1 MSIKRTFLAL
11 FCAATM
17 LPAAAT
23 SWNPGDFSLT
33 KLEKTGKL
41 EYYDPVM
48 IRKADGST
56 LLAYKT
62 YGSHVN
68 PVTGEPDPDK
78 YFYLH
83 LQLLDQ
89 AGNKQWGDEGIIVSH
104 KETDLASYGSL
115 NMDTLANGNIILTHE
130 DIRKIEEN
138 GGNLEHLNLRDSK
151 IILYCYNQQGESVWS
166 EDGVMLPFHMPDSS
180 ALSTTYTGEK
190 IAISGDKIYL
200 AAAILQQFSR
210 PDPHTLIPVDSY
222 VHYFEVACYDY
233 NGNMLEERLDSTNNA
248 FTYAI
253 APAPDGDAYI
263 IYVNDNDS
271 YSAQRIGPDCQT
283 KWTSVVET
291 DNVVARE
298 PNGAYAIPPYDVIP
312 MSDGSVGMLYKTF
325 IGSTWSKLCYN
336 RLYPDGSL
344 LADHVIVSDTTGVHD
359 SYAMLV
365 EGDTLTI
372 FENYVH
378 NRTEYGENYLYF
390 NRILLDGSR
399 ILPEVY
405 GYWLDETTAVDPTP
419 LCMVKADG
427 NYNVIVSSEDGYA
440 ERRPGYCYTISPDG
454 QLFQRKPILG
464 DDVYVSRFDCV
475 VENNYVYLAF
485 SRSDFG
491 KGGLWISCID
501 ATDYTNS
508 VELTGE
514 LGGKFTVSA
523 EGKQVQFSKG
533 NLMYLPYRRT
543 YNFAVNQ
550 YETRNSYNHWITETS
565 LDWMDLY
572 GWGTG
577 DHASKVSTNDADYAT
592 FTDWGTNAILNS
604 TYEAGTWRSMTKDE
618 WDYLLNG
625 RENAA
630 QKHAIGQIDLDAYAE
645 VRGLFILPDEFEMPK
660 GLQMNMNAHEFD
672 VNSYMVPA
680 WHRLEEAGVVF
691 IPTGAYRQGTEVYEI
706 YDQVARGINGYY
718 WMATEA
724 ENNYAQAMII
734 DMEGPSFIAQPRARG
749 FSVRLVKD
757 VEDAQGIKDID
768 SVTGNPSPVT
778 LKVLRNGQLFII
790 RDGKTYNAQGA
801 LVR

>member
-11 FCAATM
+11 CCAAMM
-17 LPAAAT
+17 LPAAA
-23 SWNPGDFSLT
+23 SWTPGDFSMTLID
-33 KLEKTGKL
+33 KTGTL
-41 EYYDPVM
+41 EYYDPTM

-56 LLAYKT
+56 YLAYET
-62 YGSHVN
+62 FGRHVN
-68 PVTGEPDPDK
+68 PETGEKDQEQ

-83 LQLLDQ
+83 LQLLDP
-89 AGNKQWGDEGIIVSH
+89 AGNKQWGDQGIIVSS
-104 KETDLASYGSL
+104 KPTDLASYGQL
-115 NMDTLANGNIILTHE
+115 GLDTLPNGNIILTHE

-138 GGNLEHLNLRDSK
+138 GGDLEHLNLKDSK
-151 IILYCYNQQGESVWS
+151 IILYCYNQQGEPVWS
-166 EDGVMLPFHMPDSS
+166 PDGVMLPFHMPDSS
-180 ALSTTYTGEK
+180 ALSTTYNGEK
-190 IAISGDKIYL
+190 LVISGDKIYL
-200 AAAILQQFSR
+200 AAAILQQFTR

-222 VHYFEVACYDY
+222 VHYFEVACYDF
-233 NGNMLEERLDSTNNA
+233 NGNMLAERLDSTNNA

-253 APAPDGDAYI
+253 APAPNGDAYI
-263 IYVNDNDS
+263 VYVNDNDG
-271 YSAQRIGPDCQT
+271 YSAQRINSNCEYVWENAP
-283 KWTSVVET
+283 VVET
-291 DNVVARE
+291 DKVVVRE
-298 PNGAYAIPPYDVIP
+298 PNGAYAIPPYDMIP
-312 MSDGSVGMLYKTF
+312 MSDGSVGMIYKTF

-336 RLYPDGSL
+336 RLYEDGSL
-344 LADHVIVSDTTGVHD
+344 LANHVIVSDTTGVHD
-359 SYAMLV
+359 SYAMLI

-378 NRTEYGENYLYF
+378 NRTEHGENYLYL
-390 NRILLDGSR
+390 NRILLDGTR

-440 ERRPGYCYTISPDG
+440 ERRPAYCYTISPDG
-454 QLFQRKPILG
+454 KLFQRKPILG
-464 DDVYVSRFDCV
+464 DDVYVSRYDYII
-475 VENNYVYLAF
+475 ENNYVYLAF
-485 SRSDFG
+485 SRSDYG
-491 KGGLWISCID
+491 RGGLWISCID

-514 LGGKFTVSA
+514 LEGKFSIND

-533 NLMYLPYRRT
+533 NLMYLPKRKT

-604 TYEAGTWRSMTKDE
+604 TYEAGTWRTMTKDE

-680 WHRLEEAGVVF
+680 WHRLEAAGVVF

-757 VEDAQGIKDID
+757 AEIDPEGIKDIV
-768 SVTGNPSPVT
+768 VTEKNNET
-778 LKVLRNGQLFII
+778 RKVLIDGVLYII
-790 RDGKTYNAQGA
+790 RDGKMFNATGVQ
-801 LVR
+801 VR